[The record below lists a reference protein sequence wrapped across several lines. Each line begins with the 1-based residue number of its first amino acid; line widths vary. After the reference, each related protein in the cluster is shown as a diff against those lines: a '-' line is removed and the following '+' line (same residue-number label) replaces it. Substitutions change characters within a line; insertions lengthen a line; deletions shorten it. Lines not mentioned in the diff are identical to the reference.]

1 MNCSKSADS
10 EVGTIYQDDFEL
22 EKFADSIVKGWCL
35 AVPAGKPVTRD
46 DFTDWL
52 NYFIGILNSSAD
64 DYFRKYE
71 IIKHNL
77 EVLKNESL

>member
-1 MNCSKSADS
+1 MNCSRNADV
-10 EVGTIYQDDFEL
+10 ETIFKDDFEL

-35 AVPAGKPVTRD
+35 SVPPEKAVTRS

-52 NYFIGILNSSAD
+52 NYFIGVLNSSAD
-64 DYFRKYE
+64 DYFKKYE

-77 EVLKNESL
+77 GVLKNESM